1 MPDGSDLNEELSTV
15 RLVGRMADIAPKDW
29 DSCAGSDNPFI
40 SHAFLSALEESGSA
54 IPETG
59 WTPRHLVIEN
69 ASGGLEACAPM
80 YLKSHSHGE
89 YVFDFGWAE
98 SYEQAGGRYYPKL
111 LVGVPFTPAMGPRLL
126 TAKSNPAGETALMAG
141 LTAAARQLGVSSL
154 HINFLPP
161 DQWQG
166 LKEAGFLTRTGCQFH
181 WTNQGYESF
190 DDFLKALSSR
200 KRKAIR
206 KEREKV
212 ARSEIKITAL
222 TGKEILESHWDS
234 FYRFYSDTIA
244 RKWAYPYLTRDFFSL
259 IGGSM
264 GEKIV
269 LVMAEDET
277 GQHVACALNFLGNDC
292 LFGRYWG
299 CAEHHDFLHFELCYY
314 RAIDYAIGAK
324 LDRVEAGAQGRH
336 KVQRGYLPTRTY
348 SAHWL
353 ADPHFSKAVA
363 NFLDR
368 ERVETETGIKAYMEG
383 SPYAKG
389 A

>member
-1 MPDGSDLNEELSTV
+1 MPDGSDLNEELSTI
-15 RLVGRMADIAPKDW
+15 RLVGAIGDIAPKDW
-29 DSCAGSDNPFI
+29 DACAGSATPFT

-54 IPETG
+54 TPETG
-59 WTPRHLVIEN
+59 WAPRHLVIEN
-69 ASGGLEACAPM
+69 ASGGVEACAPM

-98 SYEQAGGRYYPKL
+98 AYEQAGGRYYPKL
-111 LVGVPFTPAMGPRLL
+111 LVGVPFTPAGGRRLL
-126 TAKSNPAGETALMAG
+126 TAKSSPTGEAALMAG

-166 LKEAGFLTRTGCQFH
+166 LKKAGFLGRTGCQFH

-190 DDFLKALSSR
+190 DDFLNALSSR

-206 KEREKV
+206 KERQKV
-212 ARSEIKITAL
+212 ARSKIKITAL
-222 TGKEILESHWDS
+222 TGTEICQNHWDS
-234 FYRFYSDTIA
+234 FYRFYCDTIA

-277 GQHVACALNFLGNDC
+277 GQHVACALNFLGDDC

-314 RAIDYAIGAK
+314 RAIDYAIALK

-336 KVQRGYLPTRTY
+336 KIQRGYLPTPTY

-353 ADPHFSKAVA
+353 ADPHFAKAVA
-363 NFLDR
+363 DFLDR
-368 ERVETETGIKAYMEG
+368 ERGETDAGIKAYMES
-383 SPYAKG
+383 SPYAKR